1 MYCQYLIQ
9 QGFIEW
15 IIQSHNN
22 KETKFKLFKK
32 IICYSKLTEEI
43 VSNIFEFSI
52 LTLKQISEFQ
62 RIYSKDNGVAC
73 INKLLALDFIN
84 FPFLLDNG
92 IANHICDN
100 LCHITSASSIPFIQ
114 ETAWFLKTEDCNQ
127 VLSCI
132 ITTEIK
138 YLIQL
143 FDETYDD
150 QKTQKKV
157 IETLRIF
164 SSYDK
169 NKLLEAKIFI
179 FSSIL
184 KLITNIDNI
193 ELLIEI
199 IDLCNQLL
207 IGQLELLKYFPTFYK
222 EIFVYVSEEPKFLSV
237 TAKSYF
243 IIEPFYKND
252 QQFLEI
258 ACQLIPLFVSHAE
271 GEFKEK
277 KIFTYYFGWLM
288 KKLQLDSVILLF
300 EDSSFLFNIIDII
313 IDVGES
319 FDIDI
324 IDTVLDILLFFW
336 LFEIRII

>member
-62 RIYSKDNGVAC
+62 RIYSKENGVAC

-138 YLIQL
+138 YLIL
-143 FDETYDD
+143 FWMVNE
-150 QKTQKKV
+150 
-157 IETLRIF
+157 
-164 SSYDK
+164 
-169 NKLLEAKIFI
+169 KITTRFCY
-179 FSSIL
+179 SI
-184 KLITNIDNI
+184 I
-193 ELLIEI
+193 
-199 IDLCNQLL
+199 
-207 IGQLELLKYFPTFYK
+207 
-222 EIFVYVSEEPKFLSV
+222 
-237 TAKSYF
+237 
-243 IIEPFYKND
+243 
-252 QQFLEI
+252 
-258 ACQLIPLFVSHAE
+258 
-271 GEFKEK
+271 
-277 KIFTYYFGWLM
+277 
-288 KKLQLDSVILLF
+288 
-300 EDSSFLFNIIDII
+300 
-313 IDVGES
+313 
-319 FDIDI
+319 
-324 IDTVLDILLFFW
+324 
-336 LFEIRII
+336 